1 MKKSVL
7 MLVACLL
14 LLAPLSAASEDFDVD
29 IHGFISQ
36 GYLKTDHNN
45 YMAQTEEG
53 SFEFNEMG
61 LNFGTDL
68 TEKLR
73 IGMQLFARDLGKDGN
88 DDLVLDWAFADYR
101 WRDWLGFRVGRIK
114 MPFGYYNSIRD
125 FDMLRTSIFASQ
137 SVYSELLRDTYS
149 FIKGASLYGYRPLG
163 KFGSLSYNYLAGVA
177 NVAKGT
183 GLVGAQENFWR
194 FFNLKIDES
203 SINESHLVDCQWET
217 PINGL
222 MLGCTFYIF
231 KDMYF
236 EGTLG
241 GDNGYADILNLTY
254 FRERQDFKGYF
265 LTLRYAFKNFIFLS
279 EFTST
284 TLETLVSPSDMDE
297 PPQYF
302 KAPNLTNQGWYIS
315 LAYRLNSLV
324 EVEYAYS
331 LFYPDIDNKNGKA
344 TLPDAPIYRA
354 FGVYG
359 GILGNQTP
367 RLLYGIDFEAWKK
380 TSTFSF
386 RFDINENW
394 IVKLEAAYNDGFGAY
409 TSADNGNTIAT
420 RDLKRYWWLYGA
432 KVTFNF

>member
-125 FDMLRTSIFASQ
+125 FDMLRTSVFVPQ
-137 SVYSELLRDTYS
+137 SVYIEMLRDAVS
-149 FIKGASLYGYRPLG
+149 FMKGVSLYGNISLG
-163 KFGSLSYNYLAGVA
+163 FWGALSYNGI
-177 NVAKGT
+177 T
-183 GLVGAQENFWR
+183 GLPNVSKDTGYRSATEDFWSLY
-194 FFNLKIDES
+194 NLQIKEMAV
-203 SINESHLVDCQWET
+203 EHSHIVECQWES
-217 PINGL
+217 PVPGL
-222 MLGCTFYIF
+222 MIGGDYYLLNDLTC
-231 KDMYF
+231 
-236 EGTLG
+236 EGPMG
-241 GDNGYADILNLTY
+241 GDNGWADLKQVSY
-254 FRERQDFKGYF
+254 FKQISDITGYF
-265 LTLRYAFKNFIFLS
+265 LFFRYTVSNLTFMGEFWENNVKSKIDADGTADFFKDKAYDGYL
-279 EFTST
+279 
-284 TLETLVSPSDMDE
+284 
-297 PPQYF
+297 
-302 KAPNLTNQGWYIS
+302 KAPDLINQGWYAS
-315 LAYRLNSLV
+315 LSYRFSEIV
-324 EVEYAYS
+324 EVEYTYS
-331 LFYPDIDNKNGKA
+331 EFYPDKTNKNGKG
-344 TLPDAPIYRA
+344 TYPDMPIA
-354 FGVYG
+354 
-359 GILGNQTP
+359 
-367 RLLYGIDFEAWKK
+367 RLLGLSNVKKQLVNDFEAWKK
-380 TSTFSF
+380 TSSFSF
-386 RFDINENW
+386 RFDINDNW
-394 IVKLEAAYNDGFGAY
+394 LVKLEASHNDGFGDY

-420 RDLKRYWWLYGA
+420 RELKRYWWLYGA
-432 KVTFNF
+432 KVTYNF